1 MAETTPLQQEAA
13 VMPPEVRG
21 AIAATLVLA
30 ALGAAGAALL
40 PSLRRRTPRSGRPD
54 RTSLPERRRPSA

>member
-1 MAETTPLQQEAA
+1 MAEMTPLRHEAA

-40 PSLRRRTPRSGRPD
+40 PSLRRRTPGSDSPHRAPQG
-54 RTSLPERRRPSA
+54 RRRRSSA

>member
-1 MAETTPLQQEAA
+1 MAETTPLQHEAA

-21 AIAATLVLA
+21 AIAATVVLA

-40 PSLRRRTPRSGRPD
+40 PSLRRQTPRGGSPQRASRRG
-54 RTSLPERRRPSA
+54 RRRSSA